1 MHIINSPVGL
11 YYNGELIGVVTN
23 PDPVPGG
30 IGGICGR
37 ISPRR
42 IFLNRRRWTP
52 GSLCDTRPLDD
63 PCDHIA
69 SAVESLPES
78 IPVDTEDECA

>member
-11 YYNGELIGVVTN
+11 YYNGELIGVITN

-30 IGGICGR
+30 VYKICESLGE
-37 ISPRR
+37 
-42 IFLNRRRWTP
+42 L
-52 GSLCDTRPLDD
+52 GSGYTGQEAVCETRPLDD

-69 SAVESLPES
+69 SAIENLPES
-78 IPVDTEDECA
+78 IPVDVDVEDECA

>member
-1 MHIINSPVGL
+1 MHIINNPVGL
-11 YYNGELIGVVTN
+11 YYNGELIGVITN

-30 IGGICGR
+30 IGRICEVIEQGLDE
-37 ISPRR
+37 ICE
-42 IFLNRRRWTP
+42 I
-52 GSLCDTRPLDD
+52 RPLDD

-69 SAVESLPES
+69 SAIENLPES